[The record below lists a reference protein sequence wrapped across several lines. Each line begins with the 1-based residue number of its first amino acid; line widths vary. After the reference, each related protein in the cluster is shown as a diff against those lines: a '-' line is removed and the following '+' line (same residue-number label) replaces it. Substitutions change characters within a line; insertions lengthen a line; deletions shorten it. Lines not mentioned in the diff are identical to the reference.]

1 MTTNNPL
8 SLQRL
13 FDPEDFMPATNE
25 EKESLV
31 VMRESVGF
39 WRDGARRLRK
49 NKVAMTCLMVII
61 IIMHYIIF
69 SVLMNCTRK
78 KRFFLI
84 SY

>member
-1 MTTNNPL
+1 MTNKNPL

-49 NKVAMTCLMVII
+49 NKVAMTSRAQTI
-61 IIMHYIIF
+61 
-69 SVLMNCTRK
+69 
-78 KRFFLI
+78 
-84 SY
+84 